1 MSFFTFHTGKRK
13 FSNIPVKAMSD
24 QISEDSIDIASLRS
38 LPQKSGSALN
48 AEQTSGR
55 PGLPHRAHL

>member
-1 MSFFTFHTGKRK
+1 MSFFTFHTGNLK
-13 FSNIPVKAMSD
+13 FSNIPVKASD

>member
-1 MSFFTFHTGKRK
+1 
-13 FSNIPVKAMSD
+13 V
-24 QISEDSIDIASLRS
+24 SIDIASFRS

-55 PGLPHRAHL
+55 SGLPHRVHL